1 MMTSRMNR
9 KAKMIE
15 KSLEILDVFFSLGS
29 YTMNVIVVTRS
40 GEFTMQIGF
49 SESVFDIKRRIEQGL
64 GIEVSTQILTV
75 YGLEL
80 IDGLDM
86 GDYPII
92 VEGTRIDLNIKN
104 KEVVIEVDPN
114 RIQIVL
120 LISKRKA
127 IVEVDRTE
135 TVASLKEKIHGIDGS
150 PIKRTVLSFSGIE
163 MNENYRSL
171 CEYGICEG
179 SEVSVFYRNVNHPI
193 RGDQPS
199 ARRLSLVVQTT
210 SVLNSARIPL
220 EMFESNTIRDIRR
233 VLLDGKMLPQDDY
246 FFIHKQ
252 RIMQDDCSLRWHG
265 VEDGDF
271 LYVFKGT
278 VSRDQY

>member
-1 MMTSRMNR
+1 M
-9 KAKMIE
+9 E
-15 KSLEILDVFFSLGS
+15 
-29 YTMNVIVVTRS
+29 
-40 GEFTMQIGF
+40 IGF
-49 SESVFDIKRRIEQGL
+49 SESVLEIKRRIEQGL

-75 YGLEL
+75 CGLEL

-92 VEGTRIDLNIKN
+92 VEGTRIDLNMKK
-104 KEVVIEVDPN
+104 KELVIEIDPN
-114 RIQIVL
+114 RIQI
-120 LISKRKA
+120 
-127 IVEVDRTE
+127 
-135 TVASLKEKIHGIDGS
+135 KIHGIDGS

-171 CEYGICEG
+171 CEYGICQG

-199 ARRLSLVVQTT
+199 ARRLNLVVQST

-220 EMFESNTIRDIRR
+220 EMFESNTVREIRQ
-233 VLLDGKMLPQDDY
+233 VLLDGKILPQDDY

-252 RIMQDDCSLRWHG
+252 RIMQDDCSLHWHG

-278 VSRDQY
+278 VSREY